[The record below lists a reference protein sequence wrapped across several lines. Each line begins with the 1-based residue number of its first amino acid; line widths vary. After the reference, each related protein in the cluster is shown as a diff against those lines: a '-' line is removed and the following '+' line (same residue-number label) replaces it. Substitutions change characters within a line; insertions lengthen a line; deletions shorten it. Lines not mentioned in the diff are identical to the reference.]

1 MHHKQRHENA
11 LWSGMELSRKRSLF
25 LSLSF
30 EFTVQRAARVYRCI
44 PMETL
49 EMKYVRLDLSA
60 PSFRVGVV
68 VASACD
74 GTIANRRTCFINVR
88 VPRPTTGIPLA
99 DLISVQTSSTY
110 LRTRMK

>member
-11 LWSGMELSRKRSLF
+11 LWPGMELSRKRSLSP
-25 LSLSF
+25 SLSF

-110 LRTRMK
+110 ILCRE

>member
-1 MHHKQRHENA
+1 
-11 LWSGMELSRKRSLF
+11 MELSRKRSLSP
-25 LSLSF
+25 SLSF

-68 VASACD
+68 VASAC

-110 LRTRMK
+110 VLCRE